1 MKNRIKKAFAHL
13 TDTDIEK
20 IMNQNIDMSAPDGAS
35 GRIEAIVMKKI
46 AESPESDNAFSATA
60 TPIMKKPRRKWVF
73 RRTIVIAAA
82 VVLALALTIGIA
94 AQTGKIRQIF
104 WFGKTG
110 LESTEIIGTGEEEPV
125 PAGFYLLNE
134 PFTFGIITLNYA
146 VVFPSEDGTCSL
158 RIFASAPSVQFSSGE
173 FKLYITF
180 PDGSEYSDP
189 YPNRGSYSGGFSNVV
204 SLIEGIPAVNGEVC
218 NFTLHIESQGES
230 FTTEVSL
237 AAADS
242 SVFSDRL
249 STVEWNGIT
258 LSMLTF
264 GYGFNA
270 VLVRVD
276 YNSKTCMLPEMKK
289 ILEAAE
295 KNKEKIFII
304 KPLMQLKSSDGKGTS
319 YSGIGENN
327 YIDNYNFSL
336 YIPDDPLFKISYI
349 TVSGISIRCTKLKEG
364 ETFDG
369 TYNINLD
376 QLTEEGK
383 TGVNGYTADF
393 INKYNDTI
401 TNGYWAIFLTP
412 VPEIKITLK

>member
-1 MKNRIKKAFAHL
+1 MKNRIKSAFDHL

-20 IMNQNIDMSAPDGAS
+20 INQQNINLTAPDGAA
-35 GRIEAIVMKKI
+35 GRIESLVMKKI
-46 AESPESDNAFSATA
+46 TESPESDNAPDDTA
-60 TPIMKKPRRKWVF
+60 AAIILKKPRRKRIF
-73 RRTIVIAAA
+73 RRATIIAAA
-82 VVLALALTIGIA
+82 AVLALALTIGIA
-94 AQTGKIRQIF
+94 AQTAKIRKIF

-110 LESTEIIGTGEEEPV
+110 LESTEIVGTGEEEPV

-134 PFTFGIITLNYA
+134 PLTSGIITLNYA

-158 RIFASAPSVQFSSGE
+158 RIFASAPSVQFSSRD
-173 FKLYITF
+173 FRLYITF

-189 YPNRGSYSGGFSNVV
+189 YPNRGSYSGGFSNII
-204 SLIEGIPAVNGEVC
+204 SLIEGIPTVTGEKC
-218 NFTLHIESQGES
+218 SFTLHIESQGES

-276 YNSKTCMLPEMKK
+276 YNSETCMLPELKK

-295 KNKEKIFII
+295 NNKTKILIDPSFE
-304 KPLMQLKSSDGKGTS
+304 LKSSDGKSTS
-319 YSGIGENN
+319 YSGTGWGDH
-327 YIDNYNFSL
+327 IDNYML
-336 YIPDDPLFKISYI
+336 YIPNDPLFKIGYI
-349 TVSGISIRCTKLKEG
+349 TVSDIPVRCTNLKEG

-369 TYNINLD
+369 TYNINLER
-376 QLTEEGK
+376 LIEEGK
-383 TGVNGYTADF
+383 SGVDGYTADF
-393 INKYNDTI
+393 YNKYNDTT
-401 TNGYWAIFLTP
+401 TNGYWTIFLNP
-412 VPEIKITLK
+412 VPEIKVTLK